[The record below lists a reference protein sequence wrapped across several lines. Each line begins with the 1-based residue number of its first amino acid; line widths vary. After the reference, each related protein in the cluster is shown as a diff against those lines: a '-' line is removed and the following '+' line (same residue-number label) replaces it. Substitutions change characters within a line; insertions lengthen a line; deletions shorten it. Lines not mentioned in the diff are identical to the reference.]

1 MQKYRFLNTAQQRD
15 IIFSGYS
22 KTTHP
27 LGTIITFHHVAF
39 LSPTHSAA
47 KT

>member
-1 MQKYRFLNTAQQRD
+1 MQKYRSLNTAQQRD
-15 IIFSGYS
+15 IVFSGYS

-27 LGTIITFHHVAF
+27 FGTINTFHHVAF
-39 LSPTHSAA
+39 LSHTHSAA

>member
-15 IIFSGYS
+15 IVFSGYS

-27 LGTIITFHHVAF
+27 FGTINTFHHVGF
-39 LSPTHSAA
+39 LSHVHPTV

>member
-22 KTTHP
+22 KTAHSF
-27 LGTIITFHHVAF
+27 GTLDTFYYVAF
-39 LSPTHSAA
+39 LSHAHPTV